1 MSAADAAGDSRATS
15 GSAVPPPP
23 SLARPVLASALRL
36 GLGLLMAYAGAIKL
50 LEPPATF
57 AEEIGNYRLLPML
70 APLAAVT
77 LPAVEVV
84 AGLALILLRGGW
96 RRGAALLNLGL
107 LLVFTAAVA
116 SARVRGIDLRCG
128 CFGGD
133 SGPVTNLTV
142 VRDVALSAWAAVVLW
157 QARSAE
163 RAPTAP
169 ATTEA

>member
-1 MSAADAAGDSRATS
+1 MSGAVAPRPQDAADPSGPVRVLAGPALSAA
-15 GSAVPPPP
+15 
-23 SLARPVLASALRL
+23 LRI
-36 GLGLLMAYAGAIKL
+36 GLGLLMAYAGAMKL

-57 AEEIGNYRLLPML
+57 AEEIGNYRLLPNL

-77 LPAVEVV
+77 LPAIEVV
-84 AGLALILLRGGW
+84 AGLALLLLRGGW

-116 SARVRGIDLRCG
+116 SARARGIDLRCG

-142 VRDVALSAWAAVVLW
+142 VRDLALSAWAAVVLW
-157 QARSAE
+157 QAQGSVR
-163 RAPTAP
+163 
-169 ATTEA
+169 